1 MLMGSGKDGEWTFLD
16 IVTIISFFI
25 GLENLG
31 LNISQDDLQRE
42 SERLDKDMR
51 EGVNDIHH
59 HLEIQDRKLNQIL
72 EELEHG
78 RNI

>member
-1 MLMGSGKDGEWTFLD
+1 MGSGKDGEWTFLD

-42 SERLDKDMR
+42 SEKLDKTMR
-51 EGVNDIHH
+51 ESVEDIHH
-59 HLEIQDRKLNQIL
+59 HLEVQDRKLNQIL
-72 EELEHG
+72 EELEDG